1 MSTNVTPHP
10 PTPSPARGSGGAGAS
25 VSPLPRKGEG
35 PGEGASRPKKIT
47 VIDGTARFAPS
58 AITQLWQYREL
69 LYALTQREVR
79 ARYRQS
85 LLGMGW
91 AIIQPLAFMVVF
103 SLVFGRFARMD
114 TDGLPYS
121 IFSYVALV
129 PWTFLSNALSTA
141 TIGLVSQRS
150 VVTKTYFPREVIVIS
165 QVGARFVDF
174 LAAGLVLV
182 GMLVWYQIPATP
194 WLLMVPVLVLVET
207 ALIVGLSLITSAL
220 NVSFRDLAPVV
231 TLGLQIWLFVTPITY
246 PLSTVRAAVERG
258 SDYSWLWPVYILN
271 PMVGIIDS
279 FRATVAHGQAPDWGL
294 FGLSTAMSVIILA
307 VAYVYFKS
315 AERVFADII

>member
-1 MSTNVTPHP
+1 MS
-10 PTPSPARGSGGAGAS
+10 AS
-25 VSPLPRKGEG
+25 I
-35 PGEGASRPKKIT
+35 ARPKKIT
-47 VIDGTARFAPS
+47 VVDSTARFAPS
-58 AITQLWQYREL
+58 AIFQLWQYREL

-85 LLGMGW
+85 LLGIGW

-103 SLVFGRFARMD
+103 SLVFGRFARLPS
-114 TDGLPYS
+114 DGLPYP

-129 PWTFLSNALSTA
+129 PWTFLANALTTA

-174 LAAGLVLV
+174 LASALVLAGL
-182 GMLVWYQIPATP
+182 LVWYGIAPTP
-194 WLLMVPVLVLVET
+194 WLLLVPVLTVIEI

-231 TLGLQIWLFVTPITY
+231 TLGLQVWLYVTPVSY
-246 PLSTVRAAVERG
+246 AMSLVKDALPAS
-258 SDYSWLWPVYILN
+258 LWPIYALN
-271 PMVGIIDS
+271 PMVGLIDA
-279 FRATVAHGQAPDWGL
+279 FRAVVAHGHAPDWQL
-294 FGLSTAMSVIILA
+294 LAISTAMSGIILV
-307 VAYVYFKS
+307 VAYVYFKR

>member
-1 MSTNVTPHP
+1 VQ
-10 PTPSPARGSGGAGAS
+10 
-25 VSPLPRKGEG
+25 
-35 PGEGASRPKKIT
+35 PKKVT
-47 VIDGTARFAPS
+47 VVDSDARFAPS
-58 AITQLWQYREL
+58 ALLQLWQYREL
-69 LYALTQREVR
+69 IYALTQREIK

-85 LLGMGW
+85 LLGFGW
-91 AIIQPLAFMVVF
+91 AILQPLAFMVVF
-103 SLVFGRFARMD
+103 SLVFGRFARMPS
-114 TDGLPYS
+114 DGLPYP

-129 PWTFLSNALSTA
+129 PWTYLSNALTTA

-174 LAAGLVLV
+174 LAAALVLA
-182 GMLVWYQIPATP
+182 GMLVWYQIPVTP
-194 WLLMVPVLVLVET
+194 WLLMVPVLILIET

-231 TLGLQIWLFVTPITY
+231 TLGLQIWLFVTPVTY
-246 PLSTVRAAVERG
+246 ALSTVRDAVERG
-258 SDYSWLWPVYILN
+258 TISEWLWLVYVLN
-271 PMVGIIDS
+271 PMVGLTDS
-279 FRATVAHGQAPDWGL
+279 FRAVIAHGQAPDWGL
-294 FGLSTAMSVIILA
+294 LGISTVMSGIILA

>member
-1 MSTNVTPHP
+1 MTTPAP
-10 PTPSPARGSGGAGAS
+10 PDRA
-25 VSPLPRKGEG
+25 VSPPSRTGDDV
-35 PGEGASRPKKIT
+35 GAADIRAAQRSGVGDPRPKKIT
-47 VIDGTARFAPS
+47 VVDSTARFAPS
-58 AITQLWQYREL
+58 AIAQIWQYREL

-85 LLGMGW
+85 LLGMSW
-91 AIIQPLAFMVVF
+91 AIVQPLAFMVVF
-103 SLVFGRFARMD
+103 NLVFARFARLP
-114 TDGLPYS
+114 TDGLPYP

-174 LAAGLVLV
+174 LAAALVLA
-182 GMLVWYQIPATP
+182 GLLVWYEIPITP

-246 PLSTVRAAVERG
+246 PLSMVRDAVERG
-258 SDYSWLWPVYILN
+258 TIAEWLWPVYLLN
-271 PMVGIIDS
+271 PMVGLIDS
-279 FRATVAHGQAPDWGL
+279 FRATIAHGQAPDWGL

-307 VAYVYFKS
+307 VAYFYFKS

>member
-1 MSTNVTPHP
+1 MDS
-10 PTPSPARGSGGAGAS
+10 
-25 VSPLPRKGEG
+25 E
-35 PGEGASRPKKIT
+35 
-47 VIDGTARFAPS
+47 ARFAPS
-58 AITQLWQYREL
+58 ALLQLWQYREL
-69 LYALTQREVR
+69 VYALTQREIK

-85 LLGMGW
+85 LLGIGW

-103 SLVFGRFARMD
+103 SLVFGRFARLPS
-114 TDGLPYS
+114 DGLPYP

-129 PWTFLSNALSTA
+129 PWTFLANALTTA

-174 LAAGLVLV
+174 LASALVLAGL
-182 GMLVWYQIPATP
+182 LVWYGIAPTP
-194 WLLMVPVLVLVET
+194 WLLLVPVLTVIEI

-231 TLGLQIWLFVTPITY
+231 TLGLQVWLYVTPVSY
-246 PLSTVRAAVERG
+246 AMSLVKDALPAS
-258 SDYSWLWPVYILN
+258 LWPIYALN
-271 PMVGIIDS
+271 PMVGLIDA
-279 FRATVAHGQAPDWGL
+279 FRAVVAHGHAPDWQL
-294 FGLSTAMSVIILA
+294 LAISTAMSGIILV
-307 VAYVYFKS
+307 VAYVYFKR

>member
-1 MSTNVTPHP
+1 VN
-10 PTPSPARGSGGAGAS
+10 AS
-25 VSPLPRKGEG
+25 VTH
-35 PGEGASRPKKIT
+35 PKKIT
-47 VIDGTARFAPS
+47 IVDSEARFAPS
-58 AITQLWQYREL
+58 ALLQLWQYREL
-69 LYALTQREVR
+69 IYALTQREIK

-85 LLGMGW
+85 LLGIGW
-91 AIIQPLAFMVVF
+91 AILQPLAFMVVF
-103 SLVFGRFARMD
+103 SLVFGRFARLPS
-114 TDGLPYS
+114 DGLPYP

-129 PWTFLSNALSTA
+129 PWTFLANALTTA

-174 LAAGLVLV
+174 LAAGLVLA
-182 GMLVWYQIPATP
+182 GMLVWYQIPMTP
-194 WLLMVPVLVLVET
+194 WLLLIPVLTIVEI

-231 TLGLQIWLFVTPITY
+231 TLGLQVWLYVTPVSY
-246 PLSTVRAAVERG
+246 ALSLVHDNLSPA
-258 SDYSWLWPVYILN
+258 LWPIYALN
-271 PMVGIIDS
+271 PMVGLTDA
-279 FRATVAHGQAPDWGL
+279 FRAVIAHGRAPDWGL
-294 FGLSTAMSVIILA
+294 LAISTAMSLVILL